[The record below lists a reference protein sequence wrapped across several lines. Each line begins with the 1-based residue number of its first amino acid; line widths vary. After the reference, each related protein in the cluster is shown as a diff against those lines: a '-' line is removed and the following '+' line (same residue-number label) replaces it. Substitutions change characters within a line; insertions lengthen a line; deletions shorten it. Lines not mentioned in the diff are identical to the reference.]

1 MQHLADHY
9 ATSTDRLDVGKE
21 PGGFAVQRSSTEKS
35 ADPVPEPV
43 VDYELFVSSAKLGA
57 AFGAP
62 RPDMP
67 YKGFYDKQQPK
78 PEHDRYIPGAL
89 RCGADGNRGSR
100 VAKERPPTTWD
111 EHVRRVR
118 EAKAGAFAYLVRR
131 GFGALRTARA
141 KSASGRWLKLTGE
154 RAACVCY
161 FRVLAKAADR
171 HWTKKQKAYQ
181 WCKAR
186 VGRARRHR
194 ENRND
199 AHRYL
204 MIRARAA
211 REQKTALIQGK
222 AAPAKAWELH
232 FRRKAAFEYLTWRG
246 KKCLSLNADLLA
258 AHTFLS
264 ERGENMR
271 ATWVVMQI
279 ELLRIREV
287 SAQYHAAEKA
297 RAITALEL
305 RTLAVRVHRQQILR
319 RRDMKILI
327 TKAEKGRIANKK
339 RDKMFISLDKLGR
352 GAIEKV
358 FRTENAVDMLN
369 AVGACC
375 LAHCRRQVAAREH
388 LMNRVER
395 LQRARVLM
403 ELGHK
408 YLSALG
414 ERAIHTSIAQ
424 TDAREWLLGEIGN
437 IKRSEVIQKQ
447 ALARQELA
455 SAVQQARDAWLS
467 RVLKDKYPNELKEF
481 EKAANQRESERM
493 KAAAQLPSRE
503 DKLKD
508 VLRCAFSMYDID
520 NSGEIDRQEFI
531 AMMKNGLLLG
541 GDQCQNQNSR
551 AHAIDATPA

>member
-1 MQHLADHY
+1 
-9 ATSTDRLDVGKE
+9 
-21 PGGFAVQRSSTEKS
+21 
-35 ADPVPEPV
+35 
-43 VDYELFVSSAKLGA
+43 
-57 AFGAP
+57 
-62 RPDMP
+62 
-67 YKGFYDKQQPK
+67 
-78 PEHDRYIPGAL
+78 
-89 RCGADGNRGSR
+89 
-100 VAKERPPTTWD
+100 
-111 EHVRRVR
+111 
-118 EAKAGAFAYLVRR
+118 
-131 GFGALRTARA
+131 
-141 KSASGRWLKLTGE
+141 
-154 RAACVCY
+154 
-161 FRVLAKAADR
+161 
-171 HWTKKQKAYQ
+171 
-181 WCKAR
+181 
-186 VGRARRHR
+186 
-194 ENRND
+194 
-199 AHRYL
+199 

-279 ELLRIREV
+279 ELIRIREV

-414 ERAIHTSIAQ
+414 ENAIHTSIAQ
-424 TDAREWLLGEIGN
+424 TDAREWLSGEIGN

-508 VLRCAFSMYDID
+508 VLQCAFSMYDID